1 MTALVIAGL
10 AALSAALFVRQ
21 HVGRRHHVAATA
33 RTSLAVDLVSRLRGR
48 LTTRRSLQRRREI
61 ARDAVAAMAA
71 ELSAGHSAT
80 RALERAFARDDLAP
94 RSRAAIAWGGDVVE
108 ALRADARMPG
118 CGLLLAVSAC
128 WSVAHGTGA
137 GLAESLRRA
146 VSADREDDEV
156 RTQLAAHLAAP
167 RATARM
173 LAGLP
178 VLGLIL
184 GIAMGGDPLAWLLGT
199 PLGFGCLAC
208 GIGLTILGL
217 LWTSRIAARVE
228 ALL

>member
-1 MTALVIAGL
+1 
-10 AALSAALFVRQ
+10 
-21 HVGRRHHVAATA
+21 
-33 RTSLAVDLVSRLRGR
+33 
-48 LTTRRSLQRRREI
+48 
-61 ARDAVAAMAA
+61 
-71 ELSAGHSAT
+71 
-80 RALERAFARDDLAP
+80 
-94 RSRAAIAWGGDVVE
+94 
-108 ALRADARMPG
+108 
-118 CGLLLAVSAC
+118 C